1 MVNCLRIAFFVMEYP
16 PAIVGGLGTYAEYMT
31 KEFVAL
37 GWDVS
42 VYTVNLGNLKTKE
55 ILGGVDIHRPFLVE
69 ASNVFP
75 LFVAD
80 DLKRWGTNI
89 KFFTDIFAYNMLA
102 AAQMINTVIKQENY
116 DYAVVTINDWLSS
129 IAGIICKNE
138 LKIPVVFHV
147 HSTEWGRSGGEGS
160 ATVNHLESVMAEK
173 ADGIITVSHAMK
185 EDLAKH
191 GWPESKIHVVWNGV
205 DPEKYAPQKSK
216 SEDVQKLRQK
226 YGIAKDET
234 MILFLGRLTWVK
246 GVRNLVQAMP
256 IVLAEYPK
264 AKLVILGKGEEQ
276 RDITELADRLGISKN
291 LVYCLEFVPE
301 EERILHYAA
310 SDLCVF
316 PSVYE
321 PFGIVSLEA
330 MSMGKPIVV
339 GAKGVGGFREQVMPA
354 GPMQNGVH
362 VDGGNPV
369 DIAWGITEVLKD
381 PQRAK
386 IWGEN
391 GRKRVIEYFTWR
403 KTAEQTIDI
412 YKSLIES
419 GN

>member
-1 MVNCLRIAFFVMEYP
+1 VNCLRIAFFVLEYP

-42 VYTVNLGNLKTKE
+42 VYTLNPGNLQTRE
-55 ILGGVDIHRPFLVE
+55 ILGGVEIHRPLLVE
-69 ASNVFP
+69 ANNVFP

-89 KFFTDIFAYNMLA
+89 KFFSDIFAYNMLSA
-102 AAQMINTVIKQENY
+102 AKMINAVIKKENY
-116 DYAVVTINDWLSS
+116 DYAVVSINDWLSS

-138 LKIPVVFHV
+138 LKIPVIFHV

-160 ATVNHLESVMAEK
+160 ATVNHLESMMAEK

-185 EDLAKH
+185 EDLVKH
-191 GWPESKIHVVWNGV
+191 GWPESKIHVVWNGG
-205 DPEKYAPQKSK
+205 DPEKYDPQKCK
-216 SEDVQKLRQK
+216 AEDVQKLRQR

-256 IVLAEYPK
+256 LVLAEYPK
-264 AKLVILGKGEEQ
+264 AKLAIVGKGEEQ
-276 RDITELADRLGISKN
+276 RDITELADRLGINKN
-291 LVYCLEFVPE
+291 VEYRLEFVSE

-330 MSMGKPIVV
+330 MSMEKPVVV
-339 GAKGVGGFREQVMPA
+339 GAKGVVGFREQVMPA
-354 GPMQNGVH
+354 GPEQNGVH

-369 DIAWGITEVLKD
+369 DIAWGIKEVLKD
-381 PQRAK
+381 PERAK
-386 IWGEN
+386 MWGEN
-391 GRKRVIEYFTWR
+391 GRKRVLEYFTWR
-403 KTAEQTIDI
+403 KVAEQTIDI
-412 YKSLIES
+412 YKSLLAP